1 MREREEGGRRGI
13 EVEQERSRKK
23 DRHAGSGR
31 ETLMT
36 FLISSR
42 TGLTEPPRHLPVL
55 YLLVIDGEGEG
66 WGAGARFVLTAPL
79 YHPRVI
85 SYTEHAVSPLA
96 LFAFQVYAPPYD

>member
-1 MREREEGGRRGI
+1 
-13 EVEQERSRKK
+13 
-23 DRHAGSGR
+23 
-31 ETLMT
+31 MT

-42 TGLTEPPRHLPVL
+42 TGLTEPRRRLLVL

-66 WGAGARFVLTAPL
+66 WEGGARFVLIASR

-96 LFAFQVYAPPYD
+96 LFALQVYAPPYD